1 VSRPAARVGIPIGT
15 LAGVLVFLTLVS
27 RFPKKLYHWD
37 EFQLSYAVLAFDLA
51 RHEPHPP
58 GYYLFVVLGR
68 MANALTGDPALA
80 LRCVS
85 AAALAGFAA
94 LALGRPQAGEQPA
107 ARWLRASAVASFA
120 VLSPLLSRFGVA
132 ALSYAAEA
140 AVWLALL
147 LALTQRPRGLRLY
160 ALACAIGLAGGI
172 RPTLLVW
179 GAAAVVFE
187 ALRAPGWIGWRALP
201 GLAGAGAAGIAA
213 WAVPLL
219 RESGGLSG
227 YHAAAGALA
236 WGNIWARS
244 VFVSGFDGW
253 GGRLA
258 SMSADL
264 AEGLGALL
272 AALAALLVLRVR
284 RRDDDALTRLD
295 PLIFGGALV
304 FAFYALVVYD
314 TRGYLV
320 AAALPLAAWTFLT
333 AGRLLAGLAPGWQLG
348 GAAALLL
355 AACLT
360 PLVPGE
366 SRPHE
371 RYDIHDTLLEA
382 RFAPVRDGFD
392 PAHTVLV
399 TSREY
404 WDYALRHV
412 AHELPEFAT
421 LQLAFD
427 PFFAIVS
434 AERPYLAARDRRLEA
449 VGPDDLDLA
458 TLLPAGPLRRV
469 VYMVPFDAGSF
480 LGTSCAPLVQKLPTT
495 SQEELVVLRVPPD
508 WRVTARSQRLECGR
522 LQEEEGW

>member
-272 AALAALLVLRVR
+272 AALATLLVLRVR

-333 AGRLLAGLAPGWQLG
+333 AG
-348 GAAALLL
+348 
-355 AACLT
+355 
-360 PLVPGE
+360 
-366 SRPHE
+366 
-371 RYDIHDTLLEA
+371 EA